1 MSDRLIEL
9 TASELAPRLARRE
22 LSAEALLR
30 ACLERIEM
38 REPEVR
44 AWVCLDPDAAL
55 DHARMLDRGAVRGLL
70 HGLPLGVKD
79 IFDTFDFPTE
89 CGTAIHAGHRPDTDA
104 ACVAAAR
111 EAGAVIVGKTVTT
124 ELANFNPGK
133 TRNPHRLTHTP
144 GGSSSGSAAAV
155 ADRMVPLA
163 LGSQTAGSIVR
174 PAGYCGVVGYKPSF
188 GRIVRAGVKSLSET
202 LDTLGCLAR
211 SVPDAA
217 LCVAALTGD
226 ERLRDLDTHRVP
238 RFGLCR
244 THEWD
249 KADVDTRVALDTAA
263 RGLTAAGARV
273 GEVALPVDFAPLAAV
288 QARIMGYEMARN
300 LADERIRHGD
310 RLSPVLAGVLADGMK
325 LKPWDHEAD
334 VAAAFAARARA
345 AELFGDCDVLIAP
358 STTGEAPEGHAFTGD
373 PVFGRVWTLL
383 GLPCVHVP
391 FTSGAS
397 GMPVGL
403 QVVGRPGADLQVLS
417 AAHWMHTRL
426 AG

>member
-1 MSDRLIEL
+1 MSDRLIDL

-22 LSAEALLR
+22 LSAEALVR
-30 ACLERIEM
+30 ACLERIEA
-38 REPEVR
+38 READVR
-44 AWVCLDPDAAL
+44 AWVCTGFEAAL
-55 DHARMLDRGAVRGLL
+55 EHARTLDRGAVRGLL

-89 CGTAIHAGHRPDTDA
+89 CGTRIHAGRQPDADA

-111 EAGAVIVGKTVTT
+111 DAGAVILGKTVTT

-174 PAGYCGVVGYKPSF
+174 PAGYCGVVGYKPSL

-202 LDTLGCLAR
+202 LDTLGCLTR

-217 LCVAALTGD
+217 LCIAALTGD
-226 ERLRDLDTHRVP
+226 ERLRDLDTHHVP

-249 KADVDTRVALDTAA
+249 KADADTRAAMETAF

-273 GEVALPVDFAPLAAV
+273 EEAMPPADFAQLAAV
-288 QARIMGYEMARN
+288 QARIMSFEMARN
-300 LADERIRHGD
+300 LADERLRHGGL
-310 RLSPVLAGVLADGMK
+310 LSPVLARVLADGMK
-325 LKPWDHEAD
+325 IKPWDHEAD
-334 VAAAFAARARA
+334 LAVALAARARVM
-345 AELFGDCDVLIAP
+345 EFFGDCEVLVAP
-358 STTGEAPEGHAFTGD
+358 STTGEAPSGHAHTGD

-391 FTSGAS
+391 FTRGAS
-397 GMPVGL
+397 GLPVGL
-403 QVVGRPGADLQVLS
+403 QVVGRPGADLQALS
-417 AAHWMHTRL
+417 AAHWMHIRL
-426 AG
+426 TA

>member
-1 MSDRLIEL
+1 MSQSLLKL

-22 LSAEALLR
+22 VSAEALVR
-30 ACLERIEM
+30 ACLERIEV
-38 REPEVR
+38 RESDVR
-44 AWVCLDPDAAL
+44 AWVRIGADAAL
-55 DHARMLDRGAVRGLL
+55 EQARRLDRGAVRGLL

-89 CGTAIHAGHRPDTDA
+89 CGTRIHAGRQPDADA

-111 EAGAVIVGKTVTT
+111 EAGAVILGKTVTT

-133 TRNPHRLTHTP
+133 TRNPHRLTHSP

-155 ADRMVPLA
+155 ADHMVPLA

-174 PAGYCGVVGYKPSF
+174 PAGYCGVVGYKPSL
-188 GRIVRAGVKSLSET
+188 GGIVRAGVKSLSEN
-202 LDTLGCLAR
+202 LDTLGCLSR

-217 LCVAALTGD
+217 LLVAAITGD
-226 ERLRDLDTHRVP
+226 ERLRDLDTHHVP

-249 KADVDTRVALDTAA
+249 KADADTRAAMETAT
-263 RGLTAAGARV
+263 RGLAAAGARV
-273 GEVALPVDFAPLAAV
+273 EEVTLPADFAPLAAV
-288 QARIMGYEMARN
+288 QARIMGFEMARN

-310 RLSPVLAGVLADGMK
+310 LLSPVLAGVLADGMK
-325 LKPWDHEAD
+325 LKPWDFEAD
-334 VAAAFAARARA
+334 LAVALAARARA
-345 AELFGDCDVLIAP
+345 ADLFGDCDVLLAP
-358 STTGEAPEGHAFTGD
+358 STTGEAPEGHAHTGD

-391 FTSGAS
+391 FTSGAT

-403 QVVGRPGADLQVLS
+403 QVVGRPGADLQALS